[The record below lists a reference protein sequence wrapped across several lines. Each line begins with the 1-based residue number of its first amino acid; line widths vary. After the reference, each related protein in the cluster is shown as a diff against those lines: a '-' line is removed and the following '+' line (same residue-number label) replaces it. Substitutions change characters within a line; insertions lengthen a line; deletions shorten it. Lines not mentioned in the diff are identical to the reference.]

1 MAVSRRP
8 ARYRRRRR
16 PVGALLILLL
26 LVGAV
31 VYVLVA
37 GGLPVAQPEEPVTDG
52 APAED
57 TVAINDVLDDAL
69 ENPDGSVTVTA
80 SEGQTASLVAAGLA
94 RSSSPALRDVAV
106 DLVEVDDGPA
116 GRMIVTGR
124 LERQPV
130 PVEATVDLDVV
141 DSSVRPTVRDVRIG
155 PLGVPASVRR
165 DLNRQLRD
173 LVVLADERI
182 VVEDVRTTD
191 TELVLTGRAS

>member
-8 ARYRRRRR
+8 ARYRRRR
-16 PVGALLILLL
+16 PVGTLLILLL

-31 VYVLVA
+31 AYVLVA
-37 GGLPVAQPEEPVTDG
+37 GGLPAAQPEEPVVDG

-57 TVAINDVLDDAL
+57 TVAINDVLDDAV

-80 SEGQTASLVAAGLA
+80 SEAQTASLVAAGLA

-130 PVEATVDLDVV
+130 PIEATVDLDVV

-155 PLGVPASVRR
+155 PVGVPASVRR

-182 VVEDVRTTD
+182 VVEEVRTTD
-191 TELVLTGRAS
+191 TELVLTGSAS